1 MIELKYEI
9 TELSEQI
16 YHLIREDDLKT
27 VGSLLDVRQKKIVQ
41 LVASDTHLEWLDYL
55 EQLQAQDTVHIRAI
69 KHEKSQIQQ
78 TLTNFNSL
86 KSYSNA

>member
-16 YHLIREDDLKT
+16 YHLIREDDLKA
-27 VGSLLDVRQKKIVQ
+27 VRGLLDVRQKKIVQ

-55 EQLQAQDTVHIRAI
+55 EQLQAQDTIHIRAI
-69 KHEKSQIQQ
+69 EHEKSQIQQ